1 MAAKTKPEP
10 MTLGNMRELGGQP
23 VAEGWVSQVAFRLWR
38 EFRRPSLRPQIGDCQ
53 KIRHDQRA
61 QFQRVP

>member
-38 EFRRPSLRPQIGDCQ
+38 EFRRPSLRSQIGDCQ